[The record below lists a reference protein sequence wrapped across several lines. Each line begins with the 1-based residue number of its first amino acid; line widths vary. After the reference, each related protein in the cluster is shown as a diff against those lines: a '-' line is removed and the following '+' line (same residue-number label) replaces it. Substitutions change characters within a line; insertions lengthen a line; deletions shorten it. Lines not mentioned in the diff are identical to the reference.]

1 MGKYRLKSRQ
11 AGSVITLME
20 IDTESRAWYIK
31 ADHKEAALKALKD
44 MGPALACVETIY
56 INGDDVSSVVFAPAA
71 PMMDPDMPPADF
83 PPPEEPMESYSLAP
97 DIPVFPTADD
107 IAAAQEAEMAAPAMA
122 EETPMPGISMPSS
135 LPSLSSVL
143 PKSAFIA
150 PSPAAKKSGAVNGI
164 YLGRKHITGEAI
176 EIRSVNEEKDGVI
189 FVGTVISIEV
199 RELRSKKKLLLMNL
213 ADETNGIPCKKF
225 FDRPEEAEAV
235 ESLKPDRKSVV

>member
-1 MGKYRLKSRQ
+1 MGKYCLKSRQ

-56 INGDDVSSVVFAPAA
+56 INGDDV
-71 PMMDPDMPPADF
+71 
-83 PPPEEPMESYSLAP
+83 
-97 DIPVFPTADD
+97 
-107 IAAAQEAEMAAPAMA
+107 PAMA

-150 PSPAAKKSGAVNGI
+150 PAPAAKKSGAVNGI

-176 EIRSVNEEKDGVI
+176 EIRTVNEEKDGVI

-225 FDRPEEAEAV
+225 FDRQSRSTTRTITRRPV
-235 ESLKPDRKSVV
+235 SSSICTRK

>member
-83 PPPEEPMESYSLAP
+83 PPEEPMESYSLAP

-107 IAAAQEAEMAAPAMA
+107 IAAAQEAEMAVPAMA

-150 PSPAAKKSGAVNGI
+150 PSPAAKKA
-164 YLGRKHITGEAI
+164 AQ
-176 EIRSVNEEKDGVI
+176 
-189 FVGTVISIEV
+189 
-199 RELRSKKKLLLMNL
+199 
-213 ADETNGIPCKKF
+213 
-225 FDRPEEAEAV
+225 
-235 ESLKPDRKSVV
+235 

>member
-71 PMMDPDMPPADF
+71 PMMDPDMPPVDF

-107 IAAAQEAEMAAPAMA
+107 IAAAQ
-122 EETPMPGISMPSS
+122 
-135 LPSLSSVL
+135 
-143 PKSAFIA
+143 
-150 PSPAAKKSGAVNGI
+150 
-164 YLGRKHITGEAI
+164 
-176 EIRSVNEEKDGVI
+176 
-189 FVGTVISIEV
+189 
-199 RELRSKKKLLLMNL
+199 
-213 ADETNGIPCKKF
+213 
-225 FDRPEEAEAV
+225 
-235 ESLKPDRKSVV
+235 

>member
-71 PMMDPDMPPADF
+71 PMMDPDMPPVDF
-83 PPPEEPMESYSLAP
+83 LPPEEPMESYSLAP

-107 IAAAQEAEMAAPAMA
+107 IAAAQEAEMTVPA
-122 EETPMPGISMPSS
+122 EETPMPGISMP
-135 LPSLSSVL
+135 
-143 PKSAFIA
+143 KSYPGIR
-150 PSPAAKKSGAVNGI
+150 PGIDRSPHMESTCA
-164 YLGRKHITGEAI
+164 
-176 EIRSVNEEKDGVI
+176 
-189 FVGTVISIEV
+189 VISTV
-199 RELRSKKKLLLMNL
+199 SPGL
-213 ADETNGIPCKKF
+213 
-225 FDRPEEAEAV
+225 
-235 ESLKPDRKSVV
+235 